1 MGANL
6 MKIFS
11 SNKLKYL
18 FDNIMAKGTLALVY
32 CLFFVTTFLVLISA
46 VFVWFYSYEKQR
58 TFLQQIWVFSELVL
72 DRKIPFGQWEL
83 GLVSVLLVI
92 TSIFVLSILIGI
104 LTAGIEGKLEELKKG
119 RSIVIE
125 TGHSLLLGWSP
136 HIFLIISELIIA
148 NENQKDSCIV
158 ILADVDK
165 TEMEQLIRDRIG
177 GKPRARIICRRGNQ
191 TVMTDL
197 DMVSINFAKSII
209 VLPPSMSGDADILLI
224 KTLLTIVK
232 NPCRRSTPY
241 HITSVIY
248 DERNIQVAKMV
259 GKNEVILVNAES
271 MISKIIAQTSRQ
283 PGLID
288 VYQEILDF
296 NGVEI
301 YFKCVPELIGETYGE
316 ISYAFDT
323 SAIIGFKKRNEIILN
338 PPLDTVYENDDEL
351 IAITEDSDTF
361 NLMLKS
367 DYDIFNEKINDA
379 MPKAQKKE
387 HVLILSWNQRA
398 TAIINELNNYMVN
411 DSQIT
416 VLVDQNNAGS
426 GFSEN
431 SFVSLDITVNL
442 EIRDISDRYILEQ
455 LDLSNYDHIILL
467 ARSDLPTERDVD
479 SFTLVTLLQLNDIAN
494 LQGVNPPIVS
504 EILDNRNKELAE
516 SAGVDDFVISDRL
529 VSLVLTQISE
539 NKHLEVV
546 FGELLS
552 IDGIEIYLKPASDY
566 IELEQEYNFYTI
578 LAAAG
583 RKNETAIGYNRPQT
597 KNKHGNGMVVSPEKG
612 KKVKF
617 IAGDQIIVLGQLK
630 IDTT

>member
-1 MGANL
+1 
-6 MKIFS
+6 
-11 SNKLKYL
+11 
-18 FDNIMAKGTLALVY
+18 
-32 CLFFVTTFLVLISA
+32 
-46 VFVWFYSYEKQR
+46 
-58 TFLQQIWVFSELVL
+58 
-72 DRKIPFGQWEL
+72 
-83 GLVSVLLVI
+83 
-92 TSIFVLSILIGI
+92 
-104 LTAGIEGKLEELKKG
+104 
-119 RSIVIE
+119 
-125 TGHSLLLGWSP
+125 
-136 HIFLIISELIIA
+136 
-148 NENQKDSCIV
+148 
-158 ILADVDK
+158 
-165 TEMEQLIRDRIG
+165 
-177 GKPRARIICRRGNQ
+177 
-191 TVMTDL
+191 
-197 DMVSINFAKSII
+197 
-209 VLPPSMSGDADILLI
+209 
-224 KTLLTIVK
+224 
-232 NPCRRSTPY
+232 
-241 HITSVIY
+241 
-248 DERNIQVAKMV
+248 
-259 GKNEVILVNAES
+259 
-271 MISKIIAQTSRQ
+271 
-283 PGLID
+283 
-288 VYQEILDF
+288 
-296 NGVEI
+296 
-301 YFKCVPELIGETYGE
+301 
-316 ISYAFDT
+316 
-323 SAIIGFKKRNEIILN
+323 
-338 PPLDTVYENDDEL
+338 
-351 IAITEDSDTF
+351 
-361 NLMLKS
+361 
-367 DYDIFNEKINDA
+367 
-379 MPKAQKKE
+379 
-387 HVLILSWNQRA
+387 
-398 TAIINELNNYMVN
+398 MVN

-431 SFVSLDITVNL
+431 SFASLDITVNL